1 MSNESIF
8 DVVLSKTNIIDVIKT
23 YIDVNQKGKN
33 HWAICPFHN
42 DTEPSMSI
50 SEEKQIYKCFSCGA
64 GGNSI
69 KFVKDMDSISN
80 IEALKKVADICQ
92 LNIDININQK
102 SKPQYNEVQLK
113 LIEIND
119 KAKDFFSLML
129 KGEKGNNALKYLESR
144 DIDSEIIEEF
154 EIGFASDENTLHKL
168 ISSLDYE
175 NLQIADSGLF
185 NLHADKFSDFF
196 SNRIMFPIFDHNNN
210 VVAFSGRVYV
220 ENDKRAKYANSPESK
235 IFVKSNILY
244 NLSKASKHLIHT
256 NEIIVVEGF
265 MDVIALYKAG
275 IKNVVATMG
284 TAFSKKHIQ
293 LLKAN
298 TKMINIFMDFDEAGQ
313 KSAMIMAKNL
323 VLNGFEVKMVE
334 PIANMD
340 VDDILKNMGVE
351 KLQDLVKSSKPILQ
365 FLVDK
370 ALADIDPN
378 NIEQVSKFQKF
389 ITPIIENYKNKT
401 ARDIAINIL
410 QKELGISFVKA
421 STTTSNAPPN
431 FNAFVNKAPNNVK
444 WNLRT
449 KYERVLIANLIKSKK
464 AVELYKVKSDLLTDK
479 TRKNIANYIMD
490 HYKEHEEFNADTF
503 LSLIKQKTE
512 ILSEFNVIRS
522 KAKEIIY
529 NNEEFKQLIIK
540 MKDKLLKDHLIKEIE
555 LEINN
560 DADEIAKAKSLHK
573 KYELKRGK

>member
-8 DVVLSKTNIIDVIKT
+8 DVVISKTNIIDVVKS

-33 HWAICPFHN
+33 HWAVCPFHN

-80 IEALKKVADICQ
+80 IEALKKVADICN

-102 SKPQYNEVQLK
+102 KEQQYSEAQLK

-119 KAKDFFSLML
+119 KAKDFFGLML
-129 KGEKGNNALKYLESR
+129 KGEKGVAALDYLKSR
-144 DIDSEIIEEF
+144 NIDSDIIEEF
-154 EIGFASDENTLHKL
+154 EIGLASDENTLHKL
-168 ISSLDYE
+168 ISSLGYE
-175 NLQIADSGLF
+175 SLKIADSGLF
-185 NLHADKFSDFF
+185 NLHNDKFSDFF

-210 VVAFSGRVYV
+210 VVAFSGRVYQ

-235 IFVKSNILY
+235 IFVKSNVLY
-244 NLSKASKHLIHT
+244 NLSKATKNLIHT

-293 LLKAN
+293 LLKNN

-340 VDDILKNMGVE
+340 VDDILKNMGE
-351 KLQDLVKSSKPILQ
+351 KKLQDLVKSAKPILQ

-370 ALADIDPN
+370 ALVDIDSN

-389 ITPIIENYKNKT
+389 ITPIINNYRNKT

-410 QKELGISFVKA
+410 QKELGINLVKA
-421 STTTSNAPPN
+421 PTMTSSSTN
-431 FNAFVNKAPNNVK
+431 FKAPINKVANNTK

-449 KYERVLIANLIKSKK
+449 NHERVLIANLIKSKK
-464 AVELYKVKSDLLTDK
+464 AAELYKIKSDLLTDK
-479 TRKNIANYIMD
+479 VRKNIANYIMD
-490 HYKEHEEFNADTF
+490 HYQENSKFNVEVF

-512 ILSEFNVIRS
+512 ILNEFNIISS
-522 KAKEIIY
+522 KAKEITY
-529 NNEEFKQLIIK
+529 NDEEFKQLIIK

-555 LEINN
+555 LEIHN
-560 DADEIAKAKSLHK
+560 DEDEIAKAKSLNK